1 MSGKRGKT
9 LSLKTITKQQD
20 SLTID
25 KRKHFL
31 VASSTLPEATIS
43 AALICRSILRSGG
56 LFHLTFLEPVVTVEE
71 VNALRKTHSKSTVIL
86 IGVDV
91 IGKKRVR
98 KGIGYPILVGGTHD
112 SDQAESLRIGNEH
125 TISGAAYVIAKE
137 NLTTT
142 SEELQLAAAAA
153 LASNFSWSKGFD
165 VLAQLKGAAKELVLS
180 ALKEK
185 LIQEHRGYRI
195 FGANFTPLNEV
206 LEYSI
211 RPYLPSW
218 SGKHE
223 NCERT
228 LEEADVPFS
237 KLRMPISSLTNEEAK
252 RLNGVLTANLDSI
265 TTHYMLGQDFTLV
278 QERKESPMRLVSGIR
293 SIGEIALILQE
304 IGTSS
309 AIYMGDRAQQL
320 QGFLNSYTTY
330 SRNLIRVFEGLRTS
344 LESEIPE
351 VRESLAIIQTGEG
364 KGRMLGDVGRIIL
377 ETDLVSADL
386 VMMFAEDDVVSVTW
400 KPGLVHLQSLLRILK
415 TKRIHP
421 IISSTSSVLIEN
433 TSEDARNDI
442 QNTLFEL

>member
-1 MSGKRGKT
+1 
-9 LSLKTITKQQD
+9 
-20 SLTID
+20 
-25 KRKHFL
+25 
-31 VASSTLPEATIS
+31 
-43 AALICRSILRSGG
+43 
-56 LFHLTFLEPVVTVEE
+56 
-71 VNALRKTHSKSTVIL
+71 
-86 IGVDV
+86 
-91 IGKKRVR
+91 
-98 KGIGYPILVGGTHD
+98 
-112 SDQAESLRIGNEH
+112 
-125 TISGAAYVIAKE
+125 
-137 NLTTT
+137 
-142 SEELQLAAAAA
+142 
-153 LASNFSWSKGFD
+153 
-165 VLAQLKGAAKELVLS
+165 
-180 ALKEK
+180 
-185 LIQEHRGYRI
+185 
-195 FGANFTPLNEV
+195 
-206 LEYSI
+206 
-211 RPYLPSW
+211 
-218 SGKHE
+218 
-223 NCERT
+223 
-228 LEEADVPFS
+228 
-237 KLRMPISSLTNEEAK
+237 MPISSLTNEEAK

-377 ETDLVSADL
+377 ETDLISADL

-421 IISSTSSVLIEN
+421 IISSTSSILIEN